1 MPKAKRQLA
10 AIMFTDIVGY
20 TSLLEKDEKKAFE
33 ILKKNHRIHRRL
45 IKKFNGRLLKEMGG
59 GILASFN
66 SNIDA
71 VMCAVFIQKATQE
84 VEIPIRIGIHLGDV
98 IFEKKDVLGDGVNIA
113 SRIQGTTE
121 RNEIIISERV
131 YHDLKNKEGLE
142 VEFLGEQAL
151 KGVTHPLGIYKVSCK
166 DESLLDYGI
175 DTGEL
180 IRPLDFGRT
189 TIIVGIMVIALLA
202 YALYYFLPKTGST
215 SEFKKG
221 VLILPFDNYTSDTLE
236 YYTAGMHNALIT
248 DIGKISA
255 LKVIS
260 KTTARA
266 YKNLDKSIP
275 EIASELGVNAI
286 IEGEVLCLGDSV
298 CLQIKMINADDEEE
312 PHWVQDFYVEKSQ
325 ILSLYHNIA
334 KELSDRIN
342 INLTSEEESRL
353 SESRTVDPEA
363 YAAYLKGQQYWE
375 QLGEES
381 IRKAMEYF
389 QIAIDKEPDWAPP
402 YAGMALAWSV
412 LGGMGFTP
420 ETVVLPKQY
429 NYLNKA
435 LELDPNSATAHYANA
450 ITATWREWD
459 WEKGEREFLR
469 TLDLNPNDALCR
481 IYYAHLLMILKRFK
495 DAKYH
500 ADLAIKTDPLSLVL
514 GLYGRVM
521 QFLGEADSMIEHAED
536 ALSVDPENQF
546 ALGVLT
552 DAYLA
557 TGDTLN
563 WYEIWRTQLW
573 WMDDKVLSSLD
584 SAFHEEGYVGVIKA
598 RIKTN
603 EEVLS
608 NGGSIS
614 FFGQAHRYLEVK
626 NYDKAMDY
634 YDKAYDIHYWELA
647 YISIDHLK
655 YPELKDNPRYIALLK
670 KMNLPVD

>member
-1 MPKAKRQLA
+1 MQQHKLA

-33 ILKKNHRIHRRL
+33 ILKKNHRTHRLL

-71 VMCAVFIQKATQE
+71 VMCAVFIQKATEE
-84 VEIPIRIGIHLGDV
+84 VEIPVRIGIHLGDV

-121 RNEIIISERV
+121 RNEIVISERV

-151 KGVTHPLGIYKVSCK
+151 KGVSHPMGIYKVSCK

-189 TIIVGIMVIALLA
+189 TIMVGIMVIGLLA

-266 YKNLDKSIP
+266 YKNINKSIS
-275 EIASELGVNAI
+275 EIAADLDINFI
-286 IEGEVLCLGDSV
+286 IEGDVLYLGDSV
-298 CLQIKMINADDEEE
+298 CLQIKMINADDDEE
-312 PHWVQDFYVEKSQ
+312 PLWVQDFYVEKSQ

-353 SESRTVDPEA
+353 SEFRTVDPEA
-363 YAAYLKGQQYWE
+363 YAAYLKGQLYWE

-389 QIAIDKEPDWAPP
+389 EIAIDKDPTWAPP
-402 YAGMALAWSV
+402 YAGMALVWGV
-412 LGGMGFTP
+412 LGGSGFTP
-420 ETVVLPKQY
+420 ETVALPKQY

-481 IYYAHLLMILKRFK
+481 IYYAHLLMILNRFEE
-495 DAKYH
+495 ARYH
-500 ADLAIKTDPLSLVL
+500 ADLAIETDALSLVL

-521 QFLGEADSMIEHAED
+521 EFLGEAESMMEHAEK
-536 ALSVDPENQF
+536 ALSIDPENQF
-546 ALGVLT
+546 GPALLA

-563 WYEIWRTQLW
+563 WYEIWKTRLW
-573 WMDDKVLSSLD
+573 WMDEKVLASLD
-584 SAFHEEGYVGVIKA
+584 STFRVEGYIGVIKA

-603 EEVLS
+603 EEVLGK
-608 NGGSIS
+608 GGRIS
-614 FFGQAHRYLEVK
+614 FSGQAVRYLEVK
-626 NYDKAMDY
+626 NYDKAMDNY
-634 YDKAYDIHYWELA
+634 ESAYDIHDWEFA
-647 YISIDHLK
+647 YISLDHLK

-670 KMNLPVD
+670 KINLRVD